1 MVLSCKFSII
11 LTPYI
16 RMTFNAVS
24 IALFP
29 YFVNRK
35 LGNFIF
41 YDTYLHFIHSIYR
54 LLNVLIY
61 QKSQ

>member
-1 MVLSCKFSII
+1 
-11 LTPYI
+11 
-16 RMTFNAVS
+16 MTFNAVS